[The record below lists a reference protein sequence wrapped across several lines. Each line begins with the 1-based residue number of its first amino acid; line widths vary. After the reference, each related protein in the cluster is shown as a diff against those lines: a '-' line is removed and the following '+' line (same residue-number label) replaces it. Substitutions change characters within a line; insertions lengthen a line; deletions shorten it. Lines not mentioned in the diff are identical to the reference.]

1 MRPTQGAIG
10 LLLWPA
16 VCGRGCL
23 KEAVVPVKEG
33 GDESL
38 VEVGGSGTGG
48 RCDGVTASA
57 QKWIREARES
67 EKTGLELA
75 DSEW

>member
-67 EKTGLELA
+67 EKRGLELA